1 MQQKGSNAMQEYWES
16 IPIDTP
22 ITYDELCVLWGMKKR
37 AVRSVLHDLSL
48 FDNGD
53 DYILIR
59 SASGKGFYR
68 TNDAEKIKAYKRE
81 CLAKGKSIFAPVK
94 KINRVLND
102 MEDVQGSVFNNIRAI
117 RNSKGIKQS
126 EVVEYMQ
133 QFDASFDAPSLS
145 KIENGVFLPTPY
157 QVFKLAELFEC
168 QPQELVEVM
177 YI

>member
-1 MQQKGSNAMQEYWES
+1 MQDHWES
-16 IPIDTP
+16 IPIDNP
-22 ITYDELCVLWGMKKR
+22 ITYDELCILWGMSKR

-68 TNDAEKIKAYKRE
+68 TNNAEKIKAYKRE

-102 MEDVQGSVFNNIRAI
+102 MEDLQGSVFNNIRAI
-117 RNSKGIKQS
+117 RNSKGITQA
-126 EVVEYMQ
+126 EVVEFMK
-133 QFDASFDAPSLS
+133 QFDSSFDAPSLS
-145 KIENGVFLPTPY
+145 KLENGVFLPTPY
-157 QVFKLAELFEC
+157 QVFKLAEFFEC
-168 QPQELVEVM
+168 TPQELVEVL
-177 YI
+177 YV